1 MSLRLH
7 KWFAFLRYS
16 WLTLLQQV
24 RGAQLSPLP
33 IYKTLH
39 GYNTELFKK
48 DLRAGIN
55 VALLAFPQAIA
66 YAIIAGL
73 PIKYGVYCAAVSGIV
88 GSFFCSSRHTVMG
101 PTNAT
106 AVMLLSVF
114 QNFPPGIDRLQATAF
129 VVILVGVFLI
139 IASIFQFSSM
149 LKFIS
154 RSVIIGYISGAALL
168 IISNQI
174 HQILGFPIR
183 ESSTMLEVLWH
194 TAESIN
200 QTHFITLALGV
211 ATFFSIW
218 AIKKYLPQLPN
229 VAIGLILASFVGV
242 GLVFAGF
249 EIPTAAAMPSGFWSL
264 TLPPANYK
272 LFYNMVAPALAV
284 AFLALMETSIMAK
297 TISSRS
303 GQIVNTNQEFLGLG
317 LANIASGFLSGMPAS
332 ASPTRSALNYQSG
345 AVSPISALV
354 CGSVCL
360 LGALFIGPL
369 THYIPK
375 TALAAVV
382 IYVAISLLD
391 WKLIRIAFRS
401 TKSDAVVLLATFIAS
416 ILLPLD
422 IAIFLGVTTS
432 IALFL
437 RKASSPTLIEY
448 SFNDEGN
455 LAEIDTPKKS
465 HPHISIIH
473 VEGELFFGAAD
484 LFRDEI
490 RHVCR
495 DPDLRA
501 VILRMRN
508 ARNLDATSIMALEE
522 LILYLRSTGRYL
534 LLSGA
539 TKDVYRIMRDTGVLN
554 VLGRENFF
562 LGSIKNPN
570 LATRNALKRAQHLL
584 GDEKTD
590 VKIFFDP
597 AHAAKKKA

>member
-1 MSLRLH
+1 MSLRSGRPFTFIHLGW
-7 KWFAFLRYS
+7 KV
-16 WLTLLQQV
+16 LLNQI

-33 IYKTLH
+33 ILKALQ
-39 GYNTELFKK
+39 GYNSSLFKK

-114 QNFPPGIDRLQATAF
+114 QNFPPGVDRLQAVSL
-129 VVILVGVFLI
+129 VVILVGIFLL
-139 IASIFQFSSM
+139 IASIFQFSAM

-168 IISNQI
+168 IISNQL
-174 HQILGFPIR
+174 HQLLGFQIKT
-183 ESSTMLEVLWH
+183 SSTMLEVLWH
-194 TAESIN
+194 TLRALN
-200 QTHFITLALGV
+200 QTHFSTLALGV
-211 ATFFSIW
+211 ATFLSIW
-218 AIKKYLPQLPN
+218 GIKKLLPRLPD
-229 VAIGLILASFVGV
+229 VAMGLILASFAGV
-242 GLVFAGF
+242 GLVYLGF
-249 EIPTAAAMPSGFWSL
+249 EIPTATAMPSGFWSM
-264 TLPPANYK
+264 TIPPANYK
-272 LFYNMVAPALAV
+272 LFYTMVAPALAI
-284 AFLALMETSIMAK
+284 AFLASMETSIMAK

-303 GQIVNTNQEFLGLG
+303 GQIVNTNQEFFGLG
-317 LANIASGFLSGMPAS
+317 FANIASGFFSGMPAS
-332 ASPTRSALNYQSG
+332 ASPTRTALNYQSG
-345 AVSPISALV
+345 AVSPVSALV

-375 TALAAVV
+375 AALAAVV

-391 WKLIRIAFRS
+391 WKRIRIAFRS
-401 TKSDAVVLLATFIAS
+401 TKSDAAVLITTFIAS
-416 ILLPLD
+416 IILPLD

-437 RKASSPTLIEY
+437 RKASSPKLIEY

-455 LAEIDTPKKS
+455 LAEVNTPEKD

-490 RHVCR
+490 RQVCR
-495 DPDLRA
+495 DSNLRA

-522 LILYLRSTGRYL
+522 LILYLRSTGRHL

-539 TKDVYRIMRDTGVLN
+539 TKDVYRIMRDTGVLKI
-554 VLGRENFF
+554 LGRENFF

-570 LATRNALKRAQHLL
+570 LATRNALKRAQVLL
-584 GDEKTD
+584 GNEKAD